1 MLLWYGSNGQ
11 LYGRARAADGTLGQ
25 ILEISD
31 PGQGAWAAKT
41 AIDPAGN
48 AVLTWYRSDGSDL
61 RVQARTLS
69 AAGTLGSVLD
79 LSPAGENAYEP
90 QVALDS
96 SGNAFFTW
104 HRYDGFDNRVQALIM
119 PAGGV
124 PGSVRTL
131 SDAGEPAHSSRL
143 ALDAAGNAVIAW
155 LRSDGNDDRVQ
166 AHDGRERHAR
176 ARAHFS
182 DGGQL
187 RQHPDLALNSAGESV
202 IAWQRFDGVDWR
214 IQAATMTAAGNPGPV
229 RTVSD
234 GLAVGLPP
242 QIAYH
247 DGVAVLTWFRSDSGR
262 MRIQYA
268 SGP

>member
-1 MLLWYGSNGQ
+1 M
-11 LYGRARAADGTLGQ
+11 
-25 ILEISD
+25 
-31 PGQGAWAAKT
+31 
-41 AIDPAGN
+41 
-48 AVLTWYRSDGSDL
+48 
-61 RVQARTLS
+61 
-69 AAGTLGSVLD
+69 LD

-166 AHDGRERHAR
+166 ASTMAANGTLGLVRTL
-176 ARAHFS
+176 S
-182 DGGQL
+182 DGGQSANT
-187 RQHPDLALNSAGESV
+187 PDLALNSAGESV

-229 RTVSD
+229 HTVSD
-234 GLAVGLPP
+234 ALGWAYQP

-247 DGVAVLTWFRSDSGR
+247 DGVAVLTWFRSDSGT
-262 MRIQYA
+262 MRDPVRLRA
-268 SGP
+268 LAAMAAAKHRHAAGLPR